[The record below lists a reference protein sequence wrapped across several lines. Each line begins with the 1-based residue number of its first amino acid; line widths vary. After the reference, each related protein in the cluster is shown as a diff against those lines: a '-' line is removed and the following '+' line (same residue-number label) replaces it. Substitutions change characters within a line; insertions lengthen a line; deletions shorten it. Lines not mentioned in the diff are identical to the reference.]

1 MKILAID
8 DMADNLTVL
17 KAVLED
23 RLPEATLL
31 TALSGPKGLK
41 LAAAE
46 DPDVILLDI
55 VMPGMDGYEVCRKL
69 KADVILKAIPV
80 LFLTAHTDRD
90 SRVKAV
96 EAGADGF
103 LSKPFDELELT
114 VQLLAM
120 TKLKAAN
127 CGQRLE
133 KEQLSALV
141 AERTRALEQELAERK
156 RAQREIQTILRTT
169 IDGYYLVDTN
179 GRFLDTNDAYCQMS
193 GFTRDELL
201 RMGVE
206 DVDAIDTASDIKKRI
221 RQIRKAG
228 HVRFETKHQRKDGST
243 YDLEASCSF
252 IREEDRERIVVFM
265 RDITGRKRAEA
276 YREMGRQVLQI
287 LNEPG
292 DFQACLHR
300 VLSVLKA
307 RTGVDAL
314 GIRLKDGED
323 FPYIVH
329 DGFSKDFLR
338 AENSLIGRDAE
349 GCVCRDSDGNACL
362 ECTCGLVVSGKTPSA
377 HPLFTPGGSFWTNDS
392 SALLDLPPDKDPRFH
407 PRNLCIRRGYA
418 SVALVPIR
426 TQDEIVGLIQF
437 NDRRKKRFTL
447 ETVELVEAVASH
459 IGEALIRKRTEQK
472 LSEALDR
479 AESAS
484 RAKSDFLAV
493 MSHELRTPLNGVL
506 GFAELLADS
515 PLDDEQ
521 REYARTISNSG
532 EHLLGIVN
540 DILDFSSI
548 EKGGISLESA
558 PVVISSLLESSCLPV
573 KKDAAKKGI
582 EFRCEVA
589 AGVPEQIA
597 GDTRRIRQILINLLG
612 NAVKFTARGSVVF
625 RVEPASADGRKFLDF
640 SVQDSGPGIPAEMLG
655 SLFKPFTQG
664 DSTLS
669 RPFQGAGL
677 GLAISRRLAEAMGG
691 AITVRSIPGDGSS
704 FTFRLPVKNKSDA
717 LSEPAG
723 KPGDPVSAKPR
734 RPGDLVLVVEDDP
747 GNSLLA
753 VKMLEAIGYR
763 AETASNGQEAL
774 DAFARGK
781 FRAILMDMQ
790 MPVMN
795 GLTATGK
802 IREIEALSGGHVPII
817 ALTANVMPGDSD
829 RCLAAGMDDFLS
841 KPFDKAGLAAKLA
854 SAARER

>member
-8 DMADNLTVL
+8 DNPDNLTVL
-17 KAVLED
+17 QAVLPD
-23 RLPEATLL
+23 RLPEASLL
-31 TALSGPKGLK
+31 TALSGPRGLD

-55 VMPGMDGYEVCRKL
+55 VMPGMDGYDVCRKL
-69 KADVILKAIPV
+69 KADVLLKLIPV

-120 TKLKAAN
+120 AKLKAAN
-127 CGQRLE
+127 RLQRHE

-141 AERTRALEQELAERK
+141 AERTRELEQELAERK
-156 RAQREIQTILRTT
+156 RAEREIQTILRTT
-169 IDGYYLVDTN
+169 MDGFYLVDTD
-179 GRFLDTNDAYCQMS
+179 GRFLETNDSYCRMS
-193 GFTRDELL
+193 GFSREELL

-206 DVDAIDTASDIKKRI
+206 DVDAIDTAAVIKKRI
-221 RQIRKAG
+221 REIKEAG

-252 IREEDRERIVVFM
+252 IKEEKQEKIVVFM
-265 RDITGRKRAEA
+265 RDITGRKRGEE

-287 LNEPG
+287 LNEPD
-292 DFQACLHR
+292 DFQACLRR

-314 GIRLKDGED
+314 GIRLKEGED

-329 DGFSKDFLR
+329 DGFPEGFLR
-338 AENSLIGRDAE
+338 TENSLIGRDLE
-349 GCVCRDSDGNACL
+349 GCVCRDNAGNACL
-362 ECTCGLVVSGKTPSA
+362 ECTCGLVVSGKTPRA
-377 HPLFTPGGSFWTNDS
+377 NALFTPGGSFWTNDS
-392 SALLDLPPDKDPRFH
+392 SALLDIPPDMDPRLH
-407 PRNLCIRRGYA
+407 PRNLCIRSGYA
-418 SVALVPIR
+418 SVALIPIR

-437 NDRRKKRFTL
+437 NDRRKDRFTR
-447 ETVELVEAVASH
+447 ETIELVEAVSSH
-459 IGEALIRKRTEQK
+459 VGEALIRKRAESK
-472 LSEALDR
+472 LNEALDR
-479 AESAS
+479 AESAN

-548 EKGGISLESA
+548 EKGGVTLESA
-558 PVVISSLLESSCLPV
+558 PVVLSALLESSCLPV
-573 KKDAAKKGI
+573 KKDAAKKGL

-589 AGVPEQIA
+589 AGVPERIT

-612 NAVKFTARGSVVF
+612 NAVKFTGRGSVVF
-625 RVEPASADGRKFLDF
+625 RVEPATANGLEFLDF
-640 SVQDSGPGIPAEMLG
+640 SVQDSGPGIQAEMLG
-655 SLFKPFTQG
+655 FLFKPFTQG

-677 GLAISRRLAEAMGG
+677 GLAISRRLAEVMEGT
-691 AITVRSIPGDGSS
+691 ITVRSTPGEGST
-704 FTFRLPVKNKSDA
+704 FTFRLPIKNISAA
-717 LSEPAG
+717 LSDSAG
-723 KPGDPVSAKPR
+723 KPAVPVSATPQAR
-734 RPGDLVLVVEDDP
+734 GDLVLVVEDDP
-747 GNSLLA
+747 GNSHLA

-763 AETASNGQEAL
+763 TETAFNGQEAL
-774 DAFARGK
+774 DAFAQGK
-781 FRAILMDMQ
+781 FSAILMDMQ

-795 GLTATGK
+795 GLAATKK
-802 IREIEALSGGHVPII
+802 IREIEAHSGGHVPII

-841 KPFDKAGLAAKLA
+841 KPFNKAGLASKLV
-854 SAARER
+854 SAEQ